1 MRDTAHP
8 KIKQYTDK
16 RTGRPRYL
24 VRYRKP
30 DGTQTKKRGFTRKK
44 DAEDWLHE
52 IESAKLRGE
61 FIPVSAGRTRL
72 TELYPGWL
80 AAKRV
85 HCTPGWVVDLDASW
99 RTHVEPRWAQTPVR
113 QVRAGDIQE
122 WIAELSGQRSPT
134 IVIRAHGV
142 LAGILDDAVRDGKI
156 RTNPARG
163 VKLPRKSAARSRY
176 LTHAEVQTVAEA
188 SGHELL
194 VYVLAYCGLRW
205 GEATALR
212 VRDVNLLR
220 RRISVTRAVRYI
232 RGTGFK
238 VGDTK
243 GKEDRT
249 VPVPGFLAAMLEAA
263 VTGAAGPD
271 ALIFPAP
278 RAEYLRQPGKS
289 RVVDGKRAGVK
300 WWERALDDGGVE
312 WMTPH
317 DLRHTAASLAV
328 SAGANVKAVQ
338 QMLGRKSASLTL
350 DTYADLFDSD
360 LDDVAVRMDAQRG
373 HALGTIRGEQW
384 GTDPN
389 SQGTLGIVRDVDPG
403 HG

>member
-24 VRYRKP
+24 VRYRRP
-30 DGTQTKKRGFTRKK
+30 DGTQTMKRGFTRKK

-72 TELYPGWL
+72 SELYPGWL

-85 HCTPGWVVDLDASW
+85 HCTPGWVVDLDTSW
-99 RTHVEPRWAQTPVR
+99 RTHVAPHWAQLPVG
-113 QVRAGDIQE
+113 QIRAGDIQQ
-122 WIAELSGQRSPT
+122 WIADLDRSPT

-142 LAGILDDAVRDGKI
+142 LAGVLDDAVRDGKI

-176 LTHAEVQTVAEA
+176 LTHAEVQAVAEA
-188 SGHELL
+188 SGHGLL

-212 VRDVNLLR
+212 IRDVNLLR
-220 RRISVTRAVRYI
+220 RRIAVTRAVRYI
-232 RGTGFK
+232 RGDGFDI
-238 VGDTK
+238 GGTK
-243 GKEDRT
+243 GRENRT
-249 VPVPGFLAAMLEAA
+249 VPVPAFLAAMLKEHMQD
-263 VTGAAGPD
+263 VGGPD
-271 ALIFPAP
+271 ALLFPAP

-289 RVVDGKRAGVK
+289 PVVDGVRTKVK
-300 WWERALDDGGVE
+300 WWERALDTAGVE

-328 SAGANVKAVQ
+328 SAGANVKGVQ
-338 QMLGRKSASLTL
+338 AMLGHKSASLTL

-360 LDDVAVRMDAQRG
+360 LDDVAARMDAQRG
-373 HALGTIRGEQW
+373 RALAAHDLH
-384 GTDPN
+384 TDDGDTP
-389 SQGTLGIVRDVDPG
+389 GVLGIVRDRDSG
-403 HG
+403 RS

>member
-16 RTGRPRYL
+16 RTGKPRYL

-30 DGTQTKKRGFTRKK
+30 DGTQTKKRGFTTKR
-44 DAEDWLHE
+44 DAETWLHE
-52 IESAKLRGE
+52 IEGAKLRGE
-61 FIPVSAGRTRL
+61 FIPVSAGRARL
-72 TELYPGWL
+72 AELYPGWI

-85 HCTPGWVVDLDASW
+85 HCTPGWVVDLDTSW
-99 RTHVEPRWAQTPVR
+99 RTHVEPHWAQTPVG
-113 QVRAGDIQE
+113 QIRAGTIQE
-122 WIAELSGQRSPT
+122 WIADLSGRRSAT

-176 LTHAEVQTVAEA
+176 LTHAEVRAVAEA
-188 SGHELL
+188 SRHELL
-194 VYVLAYCGLRW
+194 VYTLAYCGLRW

-220 RRISVTRAVRYI
+220 RRIAVTRAVRYI
-232 RGTGFK
+232 RGPGFIM
-238 VGDTK
+238 GETK
-243 GKEDRT
+243 GKENRT
-249 VPVPGFLAAMLEAA
+249 VPIPGFLAVMLEERMKRA
-263 VTGAAGPD
+263 VGPEE
-271 ALIFPAP
+271 LVFPAP

-289 RVVDGKRAGVK
+289 PFVDGVKTKVK
-300 WWERALDDGGVE
+300 WWERALDTAGVE

-328 SAGANVKAVQ
+328 SAGASVKAVQ
-338 QMLGRKSASLTL
+338 SMLGHKSAAMTL
-350 DTYADLFDSD
+350 DVYSDLFDSD
-360 LDDVAVRMDAQRG
+360 LDDVAARMDVQRG
-373 HALGTIRGEQW
+373 HDLGTDGGEERG
-384 GTDPN
+384 
-389 SQGTLGIVRDVDPG
+389 SVG
-403 HG
+403 HLREV

>member
-1 MRDTAHP
+1 MRATAHP

-16 RTGRPRYL
+16 RTGKPRYL

-44 DAEDWLHE
+44 DAEDWLHD
-52 IESAKLRGE
+52 IEGAKLRGE
-61 FIPVSAGRTRL
+61 FIPVSAGRARL
-72 TELYPGWL
+72 STLYPGWL

-85 HCTPGWVVDLDASW
+85 HCTPGWVVDLDTSW
-99 RTHVEPRWAQTPVR
+99 RTHVQDRWGQTPVG

-122 WIAELSGQRSPT
+122 WIAELSERRSPT

-163 VKLPRKSAARSRY
+163 ARLPRKRSARSRY
-176 LTHAEVQTVAEA
+176 LTHEQVQTVAEA

-205 GEATALR
+205 GEATSLR

-220 RRISVTRAVRYI
+220 RRIAVTRAVRYI
-232 RGTGFK
+232 RGEGFTI
-238 VGDTK
+238 GETK
-243 GKEDRT
+243 GKENRT
-249 VPVPGFLAAMLEAA
+249 VPLPGFLAGMLEDA
-263 VTGAAGPD
+263 VADAEGPE
-271 ALIFPAP
+271 ALLFPAP
-278 RAEYLRQPGKS
+278 RSEYLRQPGKS
-289 RVVDGKRAGVK
+289 PVVDGRKTKVK
-300 WWERALDDGGVE
+300 WWERALDAAGVE

-328 SAGANVKAVQ
+328 SAGASVKAVQ
-338 QMLGRKSASLTL
+338 TMLGHKSAAMTL
-350 DTYADLFDSD
+350 DVYSDLFDSD
-360 LDDVAVRMDAQRG
+360 LDDVATRMDAQRG
-373 HALGTIRGEQW
+373 RALAGHHLGTDGGEVP
-384 GTDPN
+384 GI
-389 SQGTLGIVRDVDPG
+389 LGIVRDGDSG
-403 HG
+403 HR

>member
-16 RTGRPRYL
+16 RTGKPRYL

-30 DGTQTKKRGFTRKK
+30 DGTQTKKRGFERKK

-72 TELYPGWL
+72 AELYPGWL

-85 HCTPGWVVDLDASW
+85 HCTPGWVVDLDTSW
-99 RTHVEPRWAQTPVR
+99 RTHVAPRWEQTPVG
-113 QVRAGDIQE
+113 QVRAGDVQE
-122 WIAELSGQRSPT
+122 WIADLAAQRSAT

-163 VKLPRKSAARSRY
+163 VKLPRKAGARSRY
-176 LTHAEVQTVAEA
+176 LTHADVQRVAEA

-232 RGTGFK
+232 RGEGFT

-243 GKEDRT
+243 GREDRT
-249 VPVPGFLAAMLEAA
+249 VPIPGFLATMLEQRIQR
-263 VTGAAGPD
+263 AAGPD
-271 ALIFPAP
+271 DLIFPAA
-278 RAEYLRQPGKS
+278 RADFLRQPGKAAV
-289 RVVDGKRAGVK
+289 RDGKRVGVK
-300 WWERALDDGGVE
+300 WWERALDKAGVE

-338 QMLGRKSASLTL
+338 QMLGHKSASLTL
-350 DTYADLFDSD
+350 DTYADLFDAD

-373 HALGTIRGEQW
+373 HALGTDDR
-384 GTDPN
+384 DL
-389 SQGTLGIVRDVDPG
+389 QGTVG
-403 HG
+403 HLREV

>member
-8 KIKQYTDK
+8 KIKQYADK
-16 RTGRPRYL
+16 RTGKPRYL
-24 VRYRKP
+24 VRYRRP
-30 DGTQTKKRGFTRKK
+30 DGTQTMKRGFQRKK
-44 DAEDWLHE
+44 DAEDWLHD

-72 TELYPGWL
+72 AELYPGWL

-85 HCTPGWVVDLDASW
+85 HCTPGWVVDLDTSW
-99 RTHVEPRWAQTPVR
+99 RTHVEPRWAQTPVGR
-113 QVRAGDIQE
+113 VRAGDIQE
-122 WIAELSGQRSPT
+122 WIAELSGVRSPT

-142 LAGILDDAVRDGKI
+142 LAGVLDDAVRDGKI

-163 VKLPRKSAARSRY
+163 VKLPRKRAARSRY
-176 LTHAEVQTVAEA
+176 LTHQQVQAVAEA

-232 RGTGFK
+232 RGEGF
-238 VGDTK
+238 VPGETK
-243 GKEDRT
+243 GKENRT
-249 VPVPGFLAAMLEAA
+249 VPVPEFLAAMLE
-263 VTGAAGPD
+263 GAIEGTAGPE
-271 ALIFPAP
+271 ALLFPAP
-278 RAEYLRQPGKS
+278 RSEYLRQPGKS
-289 RVVDGKRAGVK
+289 PVVEGRKTKVK
-300 WWERALDDGGVE
+300 WWERALDAAGVE

-328 SAGANVKAVQ
+328 SAGASVKAVQ
-338 QMLGRKSASLTL
+338 TMLGHKSAAMTL
-350 DTYADLFDSD
+350 DVYSDLFDSD
-360 LDDVAVRMDAQRG
+360 LDEVAARMDAQRDRVLAA
-373 HALGTIRGEQW
+373 HDLN
-384 GTDPN
+384 TDDGDAP
-389 SQGTLGIVRDVDPG
+389 GILGIVRDGDSG
-403 HG
+403 RG

>member
-16 RTGRPRYL
+16 RTGKPRYL
-24 VRYRKP
+24 VRYRRP
-30 DGTQTKKRGFTRKK
+30 DGTQTMKRGFLRKK

-72 TELYPGWL
+72 TELYNGWL

-85 HCTPGWVVDLDASW
+85 HCSPGWVVDLDTSW
-99 RTHVEPRWAQTPVR
+99 RTHVEDRWAQTPVG

-122 WIAELSGQRSPT
+122 WVAEMSTRRSPT

-163 VKLPRKSAARSRY
+163 VRLPRKRGGRSRY
-176 LTHAEVQTVAEA
+176 LTHTEVQTVAEA

-194 VYVLAYCGLRW
+194 VYTLAYCGLRW

-220 RRISVTRAVRYI
+220 RRISVSRAVRYI
-232 RGTGFK
+232 RGEGFTI
-238 VGDTK
+238 GETK
-243 GKEDRT
+243 GKENRT
-249 VPVPGFLAAMLEAA
+249 VPVPAFLVPMLEQKMQG
-263 VTGAAGPD
+263 TGGPD
-271 ALIFPAP
+271 ELVFPAP
-278 RAEYLRQPGKS
+278 KAEYMRQPGKS
-289 RVVDGKRAGVK
+289 AVRDGERVGVK
-300 WWERALDDGGVE
+300 WWERALDSAGVE

-328 SAGANVKAVQ
+328 QAGASVKAVQ
-338 QMLGRKSASLTL
+338 SMLGHKSAAMTL
-350 DTYADLFDSD
+350 DIYADLFDGD
-360 LDDVAVRMDAQRG
+360 LDDIAVRMDAHRA
-373 HALGTIRGEQW
+373 HALN
-384 GTDPN
+384 TDH
-389 SQGTLGIVRDVDPG
+389 RDVQG
-403 HG
+403 SVGNLREL

>member
-16 RTGRPRYL
+16 RTGKPRYL
-24 VRYRKP
+24 VRYRRP
-30 DGTQTKKRGFTRKK
+30 DGTQTMKRGFPRKK

-85 HCTPGWVVDLDASW
+85 HCSPGWVVDLDTAW
-99 RTHVEPRWAQTPVR
+99 RTHVEPRWAQTPVG

-122 WIAELSGQRSPT
+122 WVAELSERRSPT

-142 LAGILDDAVRDGKI
+142 LAGVLDDAVRDGKI

-163 VKLPRKSAARSRY
+163 VKLPRKRGARSRY
-176 LTHAEVQTVAEA
+176 LTHNEVQAVAEA

-194 VYVLAYCGLRW
+194 VYTLAYCGLRW

-212 VRDVNLLR
+212 VRDVNVLR
-220 RRISVTRAVRYI
+220 RRISVTRAVRYL
-232 RGTGFK
+232 RGEGFK
-238 VGDTK
+238 IGDTK
-243 GKEDRT
+243 GKENRT
-249 VPVPGFLAAMLEAA
+249 VPVPAFLVPMLEQRMRRAD
-263 VTGAAGPD
+263 GLD
-271 ALIFPAP
+271 ALVFPAP
-278 RAEYLRQPGKS
+278 KAEYMRQPGKS
-289 RVVDGKRAGVK
+289 AIREGERVGVK
-300 WWERALDDGGVE
+300 WWERALDTAGVE

-328 SAGANVKAVQ
+328 SAGASVKAVQ
-338 QMLGRKSASLTL
+338 SMLGHKSAAMTL
-350 DTYADLFDSD
+350 DIYADLFDGD
-360 LDDVAVRMDAQRG
+360 LDDVAVRMDAQRE
-373 HALGTIRGEQW
+373 HALNTDGRESRGIAGNLRE
-384 GTDPN
+384 
-389 SQGTLGIVRDVDPG
+389 V
-403 HG
+403 